1 MSLSNVRSSI
11 TEKWFQ
17 VVEAQYQGTEFEF
30 TLVLKLNQGT
40 IRKRGVIVFGG
51 LFAYFLGKQKV
62 RAKNI

>member
-1 MSLSNVRSSI
+1 MSLSNLRSSI

-30 TLVLKLNQGT
+30 TVVLKLNQGT
-40 IRKRGVIVFGG
+40 IRKRGVIVFGA